1 MSEIE
6 NILGRDTLREISR
19 SAGDV
24 SEQEVSDVLEAL
36 LPLLQ
41 ESRDSGEAA
50 QRAAE
55 LRRDGGDRG
64 LDVTSLLPLLLGGN
78 GGGLLSS
85 LSQST
90 GVNGNSIQSILK
102 VAAPL
107 LLLYLLNSN
116 QTQPQTPSQ
125 PQQSNM
131 LGLFSA
137 LLGGGQQ
144 SQPVQQPQQQGSLL
158 GSLLGL
164 DAQPQQTQQP
174 QQQGSLLGSLLGLD
188 AQPQQTQQ
196 PQQQGSLLGSLL
208 GLDAQPQQTQQQGSL
223 LGSLLGGSS
232 GGSDLL
238 SSFVNLLADNGSGRE
253 TPEQKE
259 PAGKTVKKAAS
270 TGTAKKAKTTGAT
283 PKTGGAK
290 KTTAAARKPAATGK
304 SGK

>member
-144 SQPVQQPQQQGSLL
+144 SQPVQQ
-158 GSLLGL
+158 
-164 DAQPQQTQQP
+164 
-174 QQQGSLLGSLLGLD
+174 
-188 AQPQQTQQ
+188 
-196 PQQQGSLLGSLL
+196 
-208 GLDAQPQQTQQQGSL
+208 TQQQGSL

-253 TPEQKE
+253 TPERKE
-259 PAGKTVKKAAS
+259 PAGKTAKKAAS
-270 TGTAKKAKTTGAT
+270 AGTAKKAKTTGAT
-283 PKTGGAK
+283 P
-290 KTTAAARKPAATGK
+290 
-304 SGK
+304 

>member
-64 LDVTSLLPLLLGGN
+64 LDVTSLLPLLLLGGN

-131 LGLFSA
+131 QGLYSA

-164 DAQPQQTQQP
+164 DAQPQQTQQS

-188 AQPQQTQQ
+188 AQQTQQ
-196 PQQQGSLLGSLL
+196 P
-208 GLDAQPQQTQQQGSL
+208 QQQGSL

-253 TPEQKE
+253 TPERKE

-270 TGTAKKAKTTGAT
+270 TGTAKKAKTTGST

-290 KTTAAARKPAATGK
+290 KNTAAARKPAATGK

>member
-64 LDVTSLLPLLLGGN
+64 LDVASLLPLLLGSN

-164 DAQPQQTQQP
+164 DAQPQQP

-188 AQPQQTQQ
+188 AQPQQT
-196 PQQQGSLLGSLL
+196 
-208 GLDAQPQQTQQQGSL
+208 QQTQQQGSL

-253 TPEQKE
+253 TPERKE

-270 TGTAKKAKTTGAT
+270 AGTAKKAKTTGAT

>member
-164 DAQPQQTQQP
+164 DAQPQQTQQ
-174 QQQGSLLGSLLGLD
+174 
-188 AQPQQTQQ
+188 
-196 PQQQGSLLGSLL
+196 
-208 GLDAQPQQTQQQGSL
+208 QGSL

-253 TPEQKE
+253 TPERKE

>member
-64 LDVTSLLPLLLGGN
+64 LDVASLLPLLLLGGN

-131 LGLFSA
+131 QGLFSA

-144 SQPVQQPQQQGSLL
+144 SQPV
-158 GSLLGL
+158 
-164 DAQPQQTQQP
+164 
-174 QQQGSLLGSLLGLD
+174 
-188 AQPQQTQQ
+188 QQ

-253 TPEQKE
+253 TPERKE

-270 TGTAKKAKTTGAT
+270 TGTAKKAKTTGST

-290 KTTAAARKPAATGK
+290 KNTAAARKPAATGK

>member
-41 ESRDSGEAA
+41 ESRDSGEVA

-64 LDVTSLLPLLLGGN
+64 LDVTSLLPLLLLGGN

-131 LGLFSA
+131 QGLFSA

-164 DAQPQQTQQP
+164 DAQPQQT
-174 QQQGSLLGSLLGLD
+174 
-188 AQPQQTQQ
+188 
-196 PQQQGSLLGSLL
+196 QQQGSLLGSLL

-253 TPEQKE
+253 TPERKE

-270 TGTAKKAKTTGAT
+270 TGTAKKAKTTGST

-290 KTTAAARKPAATGK
+290 KNTAAARKPAATGK

>member
-78 GGGLLSS
+78 DGGLLSS

-131 LGLFSA
+131 QGLFSA

-164 DAQPQQTQQP
+164 DAQPQQTQQS

-188 AQPQQTQQ
+188 AQQTQQ
-196 PQQQGSLLGSLL
+196 P
-208 GLDAQPQQTQQQGSL
+208 QQQGSL

-253 TPEQKE
+253 TPERKE

-270 TGTAKKAKTTGAT
+270 AGTAKKAKTTGAT

>member
-131 LGLFSA
+131 QGLFSA

-164 DAQPQQTQQP
+164 DAQPQQT
-174 QQQGSLLGSLLGLD
+174 
-188 AQPQQTQQ
+188 
-196 PQQQGSLLGSLL
+196 QQQGSLLGSLL

-253 TPEQKE
+253 TPERKE

-270 TGTAKKAKTTGAT
+270 TGTAKKAKTTGST

-290 KTTAAARKPAATGK
+290 KNTAAARKPAATGK

>member
-131 LGLFSA
+131 QGLFSA

-174 QQQGSLLGSLLGLD
+174 QQQGSLLGSLLG
-188 AQPQQTQQ
+188 
-196 PQQQGSLLGSLL
+196 
-208 GLDAQPQQTQQQGSL
+208 
-223 LGSLLGGSS
+223 GSS

-253 TPEQKE
+253 TPERKE

-270 TGTAKKAKTTGAT
+270 AGTAKKAKTTGAT

>member
-64 LDVTSLLPLLLGGN
+64 LDVASLLPLLLLGGN

-131 LGLFSA
+131 QGLFSA

-164 DAQPQQTQQP
+164 DAQPQQT
-174 QQQGSLLGSLLGLD
+174 
-188 AQPQQTQQ
+188 
-196 PQQQGSLLGSLL
+196 QQQGSLLGSLL

-253 TPEQKE
+253 TPERKE

-270 TGTAKKAKTTGAT
+270 TGTAKKAKTTGST

-290 KTTAAARKPAATGK
+290 KNTAAARKPAATGK

>member
-78 GGGLLSS
+78 DGGLLSS

-107 LLLYLLNSN
+107 LLLLYLLNSN

-131 LGLFSA
+131 QGLFSA

-164 DAQPQQTQQP
+164 DAQ
-174 QQQGSLLGSLLGLD
+174 S
-188 AQPQQTQQ
+188 QQ

-253 TPEQKE
+253 TPERKE

-270 TGTAKKAKTTGAT
+270 AGTAKKAKTTGAA

>member
-164 DAQPQQTQQP
+164 DAQPQQTQQ
-174 QQQGSLLGSLLGLD
+174 
-188 AQPQQTQQ
+188 
-196 PQQQGSLLGSLL
+196 
-208 GLDAQPQQTQQQGSL
+208 QGSL

>member
-64 LDVTSLLPLLLGGN
+64 LDVTNLLPLLLGGN

-131 LGLFSA
+131 QGLFSA

-164 DAQPQQTQQP
+164 DAQPQQTQQ
-174 QQQGSLLGSLLGLD
+174 
-188 AQPQQTQQ
+188 T
-196 PQQQGSLLGSLL
+196 QQQGSLLGSLL

-253 TPEQKE
+253 TPERKE

>member
-78 GGGLLSS
+78 DGGLLFS

-107 LLLYLLNSN
+107 LLLLYLLNSN

-125 PQQSNM
+125 PQHSNM
-131 LGLFSA
+131 QGLFSA

-164 DAQPQQTQQP
+164 DAQ
-174 QQQGSLLGSLLGLD
+174 S
-188 AQPQQTQQ
+188 QQ

-253 TPEQKE
+253 TPERKE

-270 TGTAKKAKTTGAT
+270 AGTAKKAKTTGAA

>member
-64 LDVTSLLPLLLGGN
+64 LDVTSLLPLLLLGGN

-158 GSLLGL
+158 GSLLG
-164 DAQPQQTQQP
+164 
-174 QQQGSLLGSLLGLD
+174 
-188 AQPQQTQQ
+188 
-196 PQQQGSLLGSLL
+196 
-208 GLDAQPQQTQQQGSL
+208 
-223 LGSLLGGSS
+223 GSS

-253 TPEQKE
+253 TPERKE

-270 TGTAKKAKTTGAT
+270 AGTAKKAKTTGSA

>member
-64 LDVTSLLPLLLGGN
+64 LDVTSLLPLLLLGGN

-131 LGLFSA
+131 QGLFSA

-144 SQPVQQPQQQGSLL
+144 SQPVQQP
-158 GSLLGL
+158 
-164 DAQPQQTQQP
+164 
-174 QQQGSLLGSLLGLD
+174 
-188 AQPQQTQQ
+188 
-196 PQQQGSLLGSLL
+196 
-208 GLDAQPQQTQQQGSL
+208 QQQGSL

-253 TPEQKE
+253 TPERKE

-270 TGTAKKAKTTGAT
+270 TGTAKKAKTAAAT

>member
-164 DAQPQQTQQP
+164 DAQPQQP

-188 AQPQQTQQ
+188 AQPQQT
-196 PQQQGSLLGSLL
+196 
-208 GLDAQPQQTQQQGSL
+208 QQTQQQGSL

-253 TPEQKE
+253 TPERKE

>member
-131 LGLFSA
+131 QGLFSA

-164 DAQPQQTQQP
+164 DAQPQQTQQS

-188 AQPQQTQQ
+188 AQQTQQ
-196 PQQQGSLLGSLL
+196 P
-208 GLDAQPQQTQQQGSL
+208 QQQGSL

-253 TPEQKE
+253 TPERKE

>member
-24 SEQEVSDVLEAL
+24 SEQDVSDVLEAL
-36 LPLLQ
+36 LPLLR

-64 LDVTSLLPLLLGGN
+64 LDVTSLLPLLLLGGN

-131 LGLFSA
+131 QGLFSA

-164 DAQPQQTQQP
+164 DAQPQQT
-174 QQQGSLLGSLLGLD
+174 
-188 AQPQQTQQ
+188 
-196 PQQQGSLLGSLL
+196 QQQGSLLGSLL

-253 TPEQKE
+253 TPERKE

-270 TGTAKKAKTTGAT
+270 AGTAKKAKTTGAT

>member
-64 LDVTSLLPLLLGGN
+64 LDVTSLLPLLLLGGN

-131 LGLFSA
+131 QGLFSA

-144 SQPVQQPQQQGSLL
+144 SQPVQQPQQP
-158 GSLLGL
+158 
-164 DAQPQQTQQP
+164 DAKTQQP
-174 QQQGSLLGSLLGLD
+174 
-188 AQPQQTQQ
+188 
-196 PQQQGSLLGSLL
+196 
-208 GLDAQPQQTQQQGSL
+208 
-223 LGSLLGGSS
+223 
-232 GGSDLL
+232 
-238 SSFVNLLADNGSGRE
+238 
-253 TPEQKE
+253 E
-259 PAGKTVKKAAS
+259 PAPQPAS
-270 TGTAKKAKTTGAT
+270 VERDDLGVPAFLRRPT
-283 PKTGGAK
+283 
-290 KTTAAARKPAATGK
+290 RK
-304 SGK
+304 

>member
-41 ESRDSGEAA
+41 ESRDSGEVA

-107 LLLYLLNSN
+107 LNSN

-131 LGLFSA
+131 QGLFSA

-164 DAQPQQTQQP
+164 DAQPQQTQQS
-174 QQQGSLLGSLLGLD
+174 QQQGSLLVSLLGLD
-188 AQPQQTQQ
+188 AQQTQQ
-196 PQQQGSLLGSLL
+196 PQQQ
-208 GLDAQPQQTQQQGSL
+208 DSL

-253 TPEQKE
+253 TPERKE

-270 TGTAKKAKTTGAT
+270 AGTAKKAKTTGAT

>member
-64 LDVTSLLPLLLGGN
+64 LDVTSLLPLLLGGS

-164 DAQPQQTQQP
+164 DAQPQQTQQ
-174 QQQGSLLGSLLGLD
+174 QGSLLGSLLGLD
-188 AQPQQTQQ
+188 AQQ
-196 PQQQGSLLGSLL
+196 PQQ
-208 GLDAQPQQTQQQGSL
+208 PQQQGSL

-253 TPEQKE
+253 TPERKE

-270 TGTAKKAKTTGAT
+270 AGTAKKAKTTGAT

>member
-158 GSLLGL
+158 GSLLG
-164 DAQPQQTQQP
+164 
-174 QQQGSLLGSLLGLD
+174 
-188 AQPQQTQQ
+188 
-196 PQQQGSLLGSLL
+196 
-208 GLDAQPQQTQQQGSL
+208 
-223 LGSLLGGSS
+223 GSS

-253 TPEQKE
+253 TPERKE
-259 PAGKTVKKAAS
+259 PAGKTEKKAAS
-270 TGTAKKAKTTGAT
+270 AGTAKKAKTTGAT

>member
-64 LDVTSLLPLLLGGN
+64 LDVASLLPLLLGSN

-164 DAQPQQTQQP
+164 DAQPQQTQQ
-174 QQQGSLLGSLLGLD
+174 
-188 AQPQQTQQ
+188 
-196 PQQQGSLLGSLL
+196 
-208 GLDAQPQQTQQQGSL
+208 TQQQGSL

-253 TPEQKE
+253 TPERKE

>member
-164 DAQPQQTQQP
+164 DAQPQQTQQ
-174 QQQGSLLGSLLGLD
+174 
-188 AQPQQTQQ
+188 
-196 PQQQGSLLGSLL
+196 
-208 GLDAQPQQTQQQGSL
+208 QGSL

-253 TPEQKE
+253 TPERKE

-270 TGTAKKAKTTGAT
+270 AGTAKKAKTTGAT

>member
-131 LGLFSA
+131 QGLFSA

-144 SQPVQQPQQQGSLL
+144 SQPVQQP
-158 GSLLGL
+158 
-164 DAQPQQTQQP
+164 
-174 QQQGSLLGSLLGLD
+174 
-188 AQPQQTQQ
+188 
-196 PQQQGSLLGSLL
+196 
-208 GLDAQPQQTQQQGSL
+208 QQQGSL

-253 TPEQKE
+253 TPERKE

-270 TGTAKKAKTTGAT
+270 TGTAKKAKTTRAT

-290 KTTAAARKPAATGK
+290 KTTSAARKPAATGK

>member
-78 GGGLLSS
+78 DGGLLSS

-107 LLLYLLNSN
+107 LLLLYLLNSN

-131 LGLFSA
+131 QGLFSA

-164 DAQPQQTQQP
+164 DAQSQQP

-188 AQPQQTQQ
+188 AQPQQT
-196 PQQQGSLLGSLL
+196 QQQGSLLGSLL

-253 TPEQKE
+253 TPERKE

-270 TGTAKKAKTTGAT
+270 AGTAKKAKTTGAA

>member
-131 LGLFSA
+131 QGLFSA

-144 SQPVQQPQQQGSLL
+144 SQPV
-158 GSLLGL
+158 
-164 DAQPQQTQQP
+164 
-174 QQQGSLLGSLLGLD
+174 
-188 AQPQQTQQ
+188 QQ

-253 TPEQKE
+253 TPERKE

-270 TGTAKKAKTTGAT
+270 AGTAKKAKTTGAT

>member
-64 LDVTSLLPLLLGGN
+64 LDVTSLLPLLLLGGN

-131 LGLFSA
+131 QGLFSA

-188 AQPQQTQQ
+188 AQPQQ
-196 PQQQGSLLGSLL
+196 S
-208 GLDAQPQQTQQQGSL
+208 QQQGSL

-253 TPEQKE
+253 TPERKE

-270 TGTAKKAKTTGAT
+270 AGTAKKAKTTGAT

>member
-64 LDVTSLLPLLLGGN
+64 LDVASLLPLLLLGGN

-131 LGLFSA
+131 QGLFSA

-174 QQQGSLLGSLLGLD
+174 QQQGSLLGSLLG
-188 AQPQQTQQ
+188 
-196 PQQQGSLLGSLL
+196 
-208 GLDAQPQQTQQQGSL
+208 
-223 LGSLLGGSS
+223 GSS

-253 TPEQKE
+253 TPERKE

-270 TGTAKKAKTTGAT
+270 AGTAKKAKTTGAT

>member
-64 LDVTSLLPLLLGGN
+64 LDVTSLLPLLLLGGN

-164 DAQPQQTQQP
+164 DAQPQQTQQ
-174 QQQGSLLGSLLGLD
+174 
-188 AQPQQTQQ
+188 
-196 PQQQGSLLGSLL
+196 
-208 GLDAQPQQTQQQGSL
+208 QGSL

-253 TPEQKE
+253 TPERKE

-270 TGTAKKAKTTGAT
+270 AGTAKKAKTTGAT

>member
-41 ESRDSGEAA
+41 ESRDSGEAV

-116 QTQPQTPSQ
+116 QTQTPSQ
-125 PQQSNM
+125 PQQNTM
-131 LGLFSA
+131 QGLLGA

-158 GSLLGL
+158 GSLLG
-164 DAQPQQTQQP
+164 
-174 QQQGSLLGSLLGLD
+174 
-188 AQPQQTQQ
+188 
-196 PQQQGSLLGSLL
+196 
-208 GLDAQPQQTQQQGSL
+208 
-223 LGSLLGGSS
+223 GGS
-232 GGSDLL
+232 GGGDLL
-238 SSFVNLLADNGSGRE
+238 SAFVNLLADNGSGRE
-253 TPEQKE
+253 TPQRKE
-259 PAGKTVKKAAS
+259 PARKAVKKAAS
-270 TGTAKKAKTTGAT
+270 TGTAKKSTTTKAA

-290 KTTAAARKPAATGK
+290 KTTAAAAKRPAATGK

>member
-131 LGLFSA
+131 QGLFSA

-164 DAQPQQTQQP
+164 DAQ
-174 QQQGSLLGSLLGLD
+174 S
-188 AQPQQTQQ
+188 QQ

-253 TPEQKE
+253 TPERKE

-270 TGTAKKAKTTGAT
+270 AGTAKKAKTTGAA

>member
-1 MSEIE
+1 
-6 NILGRDTLREISR
+6 
-19 SAGDV
+19 
-24 SEQEVSDVLEAL
+24 
-36 LPLLQ
+36 
-41 ESRDSGEAA
+41 
-50 QRAAE
+50 
-55 LRRDGGDRG
+55 
-64 LDVTSLLPLLLGGN
+64 
-78 GGGLLSS
+78 
-85 LSQST
+85 
-90 GVNGNSIQSILK
+90 
-102 VAAPL
+102 
-107 LLLYLLNSN
+107 
-116 QTQPQTPSQ
+116 
-125 PQQSNM
+125 M

-174 QQQGSLLGSLLGLD
+174 QQQGSLLGSLLG
-188 AQPQQTQQ
+188 
-196 PQQQGSLLGSLL
+196 
-208 GLDAQPQQTQQQGSL
+208 
-223 LGSLLGGSS
+223 GSS

-253 TPEQKE
+253 TPERKE